1 MRSGLPDGLLV
12 SHSVVRLVSSNGY
25 VLFSTAVR
33 SGLPDGLGWVHGTV
47 HCWFLSKL

>member
-12 SHSVVRLVSSNGY
+12 SHGVVRLVPSNGY

>member
-12 SHSVVRLVSSNGY
+12 CHGVVRLVPSNGY
-25 VLFSTAVR
+25 VLFSTTVR